1 MGNWTGNGYERP
13 EMQEHMA
20 LIEQRKLMEEKYLPF
35 MKYDKN
41 GNLMTGPS
49 TRELEAEDLFRN
61 KLQRREAAE
70 QRVMDKI
77 ISEEFSNG

>member
-1 MGNWTGNGYERP
+1 MPGTELFGEEERK
-13 EMQEHMA
+13 EVMDVLNTTCLFRYNHDELRQGMWKA
-20 LIEQRKLMEEKYLPF
+20 
-35 MKYDKN
+35 
-41 GNLMTGPS
+41 
-49 TRELEAEDLFRN
+49 RELEAEDLFRN